1 MKGNLKMNILKISCP
16 ADNGVR
22 YFRNYDGIYFFL
34 YEPGIFERENHYK
47 VCIHILSGNETAE
60 ISKTYTVKEEAEAAL
75 DKLKSDYEKFC
86 LSCEENK
93 IFTLTM

>member
-1 MKGNLKMNILKISCP
+1 MKILKISNSP
-16 ADNGVR
+16 NNSAR
-22 YFRNYDGIYFFL
+22 YFKNYDGIYFFL
-34 YEPGIFERENHYK
+34 YEPGIFDPEDHYK
-47 VCIHILSGNETAE
+47 VCIHILSGNETVE

-75 DKLKSDYEKFC
+75 NKLKSDYEMLC